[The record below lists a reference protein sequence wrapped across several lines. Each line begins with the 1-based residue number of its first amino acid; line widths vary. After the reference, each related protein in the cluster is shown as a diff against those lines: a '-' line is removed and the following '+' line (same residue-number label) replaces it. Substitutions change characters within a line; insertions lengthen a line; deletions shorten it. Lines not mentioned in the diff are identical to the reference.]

1 VANLLRQLK
10 VSTRVEAAALA
21 GRAGLEGTVN

>member
-1 VANLLRQLK
+1 

-21 GRAGLEGTVN
+21 GRVGLVSDATEAGR